1 MPYTSFNGALPNGA
15 APDNQNGTAV
25 LQSIRDNAYAMR
37 DAIVAAGSF
46 PGWNK
51 TPSGGTEAQPAQMLA
66 SKGVERIKVLIT
78 YGTDGGEA
86 GSVTQAVYSYS
97 SDSGAVYSTI
107 GTRTIAYTANGYFN
121 GDTWS

>member
-1 MPYTSFNGALPNGA
+1 MPYTPHDPAK
-15 APDNQNGTAV
+15 PDWTTQTGTQLA
-25 LQSIRDNAYAMR
+25 QSIRDNQNALR

-51 TPSGGTEAQPAQMLA
+51 TPSGGTESQPAQVLA
-66 SKGVERIKVLIT
+66 SKGVERVRVLIT
-78 YGTDGGEA
+78 WGTLGGEA
-86 GSVTQAVYSYS
+86 GNVTGAVYSYS
-97 SDSGAVYSTI
+97 SDSGGAYSTI